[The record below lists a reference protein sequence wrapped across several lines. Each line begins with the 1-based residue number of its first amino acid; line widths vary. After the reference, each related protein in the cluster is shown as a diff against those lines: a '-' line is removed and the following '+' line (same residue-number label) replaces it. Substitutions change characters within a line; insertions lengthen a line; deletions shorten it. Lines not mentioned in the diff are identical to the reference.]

1 MFYQAVL
8 LSPIFVHGRWS
19 TATRPQT
26 RPMLPFYF
34 LSMKPTLPPFSA
46 QENSLGRRAPESFSL
61 DLWESIYS
69 TVRKNPSTVRKN
81 PSTVRKNPSTVRK
94 NPSTACQQQ
103 GGALPKF
110 PKCPQHS
117 RYFIPKTAKP
127 DSPFFYQNTMQ

>member
-1 MFYQAVL
+1 
-8 LSPIFVHGRWS
+8 
-19 TATRPQT
+19 
-26 RPMLPFYF
+26 
-34 LSMKPTLPPFSA
+34 MKPTLPPFSA

-61 DLWESIYS
+61 DLWASVYSTVRKNPS

-103 GGALPKF
+103 GETLPKF

-127 DSPFFYQNTMQ
+127 DSPFFYQSTMQ